1 MVRKL
6 TEIRLADATK
16 RDFARAINY
25 SMKKSR
31 RTANVLVGKLDL
43 HGAVTPR
50 TLDKMYAKD
59 TFHYQNERL
68 MPKAV
73 KSFAE
78 DINGLLRINKPANE
92 INLMD
97 YSNAIIRAISKRQ

>member
-1 MVRKL
+1 MIRKL

-25 SMKKSR
+25 SMKKSK

-43 HGAVTPR
+43 HGGVTPR
-50 TLDKMYAKD
+50 TLDKMYPKD
-59 TFHYQNERL
+59 TFHYRDERL

-78 DINGLLRINKPANE
+78 DINEILDINKPANE

-97 YSNAIIRAISKRQ
+97 YSNAIIRTIVKR